1 MKQSRSFLLSK
12 LLMLTLLAPLFLSAC
27 TSQSVIGR
35 SFISDSYATGFHD
48 GRHSGLKKGGNV
60 SETMIKD
67 LTRFAEDE
75 DYRRGWLAGEQE
87 GLKIEKELRASRGV
101 VSDGKPRKEN
111 DKTPRDKKA
120 VDPELLPEMQSS
132 KLKF

>member
-1 MKQSRSFLLSK
+1 SILCLRVKLS
-12 LLMLTLLAPLFLSAC
+12 MFVLLAPLLLSAC
-27 TSQSVIGR
+27 SSQSMIGR
-35 SFISDSYATGFHD
+35 PFISDSYATGFHD
-48 GRHSGLKKGGNV
+48 GRHSGLKTPGNT

-75 DYRRGWLAGEQE
+75 EYRRGWLAGEQE

-101 VSDGKPRKEN
+101 VSDSKPRKSV
-111 DKTPRDKKA
+111 DKPPRDRKT